1 MIRFFHWQCSAS
13 DEDWPLVGACHSV
26 AHGSWLLQA
35 TQQPTTGEQVGNE
48 RAARSSHDGQLQ
60 QRFCLLSCLNRCTM
74 RTCSLLGQTAACL
87 TAEVCH
93 LAALPASSHL
103 PRQRVQCS
111 LAAARRALFVPISWD
126 LARHSGMRER
136 VARQPYVLATEG
148 VGCKCTAW
156 RDAAAQ
162 LLVYTGLA
170 QLRRRG

>member
-13 DEDWPLVGACHSV
+13 DADWPLVGACHSV

-35 TQQPTTGEQVGNE
+35 TEQPTTGEQVGNE
-48 RAARSSHDGQLQ
+48 RATRSSHDGQLQ

-111 LAAARRALFVPISWD
+111 LAAARRALFLQYHGILPVIQALGRGWPGSRTCLQLKA
-126 LARHSGMRER
+126 LAANAPHGEM
-136 VARQPYVLATEG
+136 
-148 VGCKCTAW
+148 
-156 RDAAAQ
+156 
-162 LLVYTGLA
+162 LLLSY
-170 QLRRRG
+170 